1 MTPRLNPFNAAPDM
15 MQAMLNLEE
24 AVRHSG
30 LEHSLIDLVKTR
42 ASQINGC
49 AYCIHMHTRD
59 ARAKREQYVGSWL
72 PEPLIDGAEEQRDD
86 VTFMLMLALE
96 RLSPLERAAFLLHDV
111 FGLDFKAVAEAVGRD
126 VAACRQLAARARRH
140 VREARPRFPMPP
152 ERSRDIAAAFFDA
165 SRRGDL
171 QMLQRI
177 LAADVVAYTDGGGK
191 VLAAIKPIYGQA
203 KVMRMFAGLARR
215 AGQAKPP
222 LLYQGIVNSMA
233 GFVTLEPQNVLQ
245 STSFDIENGRIVAVY
260 IVRNPDKLRH
270 MRVLLDQ

>member
-1 MTPRLNPFNAAPDM
+1 MQVAIVVDGANRHDM
-15 MQAMLNLEE
+15 K
-24 AVRHSG
+24 
-30 LEHSLIDLVKTR
+30 LVKATLQALQGDRPPPTATHPQGLCLGKGYDYDEVR
-42 ASQINGC
+42 AI
-49 AYCIHMHTRD
+49 
-59 ARAKREQYVGSWL
+59 
-72 PEPLIDGAEEQRDD
+72 
-86 VTFMLMLALE
+86 
-96 RLSPLERAAFLLHDV
+96 
-111 FGLDFKAVAEAVGRD
+111 VAEFGFTAHIR
-126 VAACRQLAARARRH
+126 AC
-140 VREARPRFPMPP
+140 
-152 ERSRDIAAAFFDA
+152 
-165 SRRGDL
+165 GDL

-222 LLYQGIVNSMA
+222 LLYQGIVNGMA

-245 STSFDIENGRIVAVY
+245 STAFDIENGRIVAVY